1 MANPVWNQV
10 LAAFEA
16 QRARNEQENDRRRQE
31 IAERFPELETL
42 VRQRHEMIM
51 GAVRGAFSGGQ
62 MQNAEAVMAEYNQ
75 KIAAMLKEKGY
86 PANYLEPVCKCPLC
100 GDTGVTDM
108 GERCKCINER
118 MLEAEEWQRRNKRGK
133 KESI

>member
-62 MQNAEAVMAEYNQ
+62 MQTAESVMAE
-75 KIAAMLKEKGY
+75 
-86 PANYLEPVCKCPLC
+86 
-100 GDTGVTDM
+100 
-108 GERCKCINER
+108 
-118 MLEAEEWQRRNKRGK
+118 
-133 KESI
+133 